1 MAWKTLINS
10 LCEKKGSWIFTSRG
24 TLHTSPVHSFS
35 EDSGTTLKAAQEG
48 GNGIEST
55 LKGSVLL
62 EQDLED
68 TPGGGG
74 GPSSGWEWS
83 WAAAPAIKCCL
94 PENNVFKMVIA
105 GHVRLSRDRSW
116 PRLLTRNSYCLPV
129 SATVACVLSGSGREQ
144 GALKVHFRCRPRLSG
159 CD

>member
-1 MAWKTLINS
+1 M
-10 LCEKKGSWIFTSRG
+10 
-24 TLHTSPVHSFS
+24 HTSPVHSFS

-74 GPSSGWEWS
+74 GTQLRLGVVLGSSPSY
-83 WAAAPAIKCCL
+83 KVL
-94 PENNVFKMVIA
+94 P
-105 GHVRLSRDRSW
+105 S
-116 PRLLTRNSYCLPV
+116 
-129 SATVACVLSGSGREQ
+129 
-144 GALKVHFRCRPRLSG
+144 
-159 CD
+159 